1 MKVITVTPA
10 GRKHYLE
17 ILAEYLLRNRLYISE
32 HHFWLN
38 TAVKKDIA
46 YIEMLAAKHPD
57 FFKINRKKM
66 LKKTVNSIWQ
76 YYRDYVDDDTIYIK
90 FDDDICFFEKDA
102 VKNLVEHRINNPKP
116 LFVFGNIVN
125 NAVCS
130 YFFQKKR
137 IIPLEWGKVGYNCLD
152 ELGWESSSFAGKL
165 HKKFINDAK
174 AKNLDK
180 WKIDNIVMD
189 DFKRFS
195 IGVMC
200 WFGRDLKNVPELNSF
215 FDEKIDYRT
224 GAWRFIHSDE
234 SFLSQDLPQKLNRPN
249 EICGNALFSHFSFY
263 IQKDYLELCTVLL
276 DEYSAIALD
285 ENSFSGK
292 VHRIILGK
300 TRRLTGSIFINVK
313 SLYSKLKR
321 TVRMFLEKNHPDI
334 YKFLRRLINERKF
347 ADW

>member
-17 ILAEYLLRNRLYISE
+17 ILAEYLLRNRRYISE

-66 LKKTVNSIWQ
+66 LRKTVNSIWQ
-76 YYRDYVDDDTIYIK
+76 YYKDYVDDDTIYIK

-102 VKNLVEHRINNPKP
+102 VKNLIEQRINNPKP
-116 LFVFGNIVN
+116 LFVFGSIVN

-130 YFFQKKR
+130 HFFQKKE
-137 IIPLEWGKVGYNCLD
+137 IIPLQWGEVGYECLD
-152 ELGWESSSFAGKL
+152 NNGWRNPVFAEKI
-165 HKKFINDAK
+165 HRKFVEDIKSD
-174 AKNLDK
+174 NLNR
-180 WKIDNIVMD
+180 WKIDHVIMN

-200 WFGRDLKNVPELNSF
+200 WFGRDLKGLPELNLC
-215 FDEKIDYRT
+215 FDETIDYRT

-234 SFLSQDLPQKLNRPN
+234 SLLSQDLPQRMNRPN

-263 IQKDYLELCTVLL
+263 IQKDCLELCTVLL
-276 DEYSAIALD
+276 EEYRAIAFG
-285 ENSFSGK
+285 EK
-292 VHRIILGK
+292 VFLAKIYRIILGK
-300 TRRLTGSIFINVK
+300 TRKLTGSIFINVK
-313 SLYSKLKR
+313 SFYYKLR
-321 TVRMFLEKNHPDI
+321 GMIRMFLEKNHPDI

-347 ADW
+347 AD